1 MGTVSQ
7 YSRQK
12 DLLTFVNYDSLEG
25 RDNLNKVN
33 FKAFRKTITSS
44 INL

>member
-25 RDNLNKVN
+25 RDNINKAKFLKIPHLKEN
-33 FKAFRKTITSS
+33 
-44 INL
+44 